1 MGAESAC
8 VARYGN
14 AAPHAS
20 DALSMQCMQLVQL
33 DLANLRQNF
42 HITLLGYKLNSGLT
56 LDRNK
61 LILKHEYKLNSL
73 IKDSMVLTNM
83 THL

>member
-1 MGAESAC
+1 MS

-20 DALSMQCMQLVQL
+20 DALSMQCMQLVQP
-33 DLANLRQNF
+33 DLANLCQTL
-42 HITLLGYKLNSGLT
+42 HTTLLGYKANSGLT

-61 LILKHEYKLNSL
+61 
-73 IKDSMVLTNM
+73 
-83 THL
+83 